1 MYWVRSVDL
10 NYGLGRIME
19 MENQY
24 SKLKSQN
31 FGRRTRC
38 SRMSA
43 KSRIKIMNISNTT
56 RSSFVVL
63 DFYINAASN
72 GPTLRSILDLTS
84 YYRFN
89 ELTKLVYTKESVRGF
104 YLRKEKKRNFLKK
117 KFEILLSER
126 RKL

>member
-1 MYWVRSVDL
+1 
-10 NYGLGRIME
+10 

-84 YYRFN
+84 YYRFS

-104 YLRKEKKRNFLKK
+104 YLRKKKKR
-117 KFEILLSER
+117 KFPQKEIRNPFFRETKTVSENRSLL
-126 RKL
+126 

>member
-1 MYWVRSVDL
+1 
-10 NYGLGRIME
+10 
-19 MENQY
+19 
-24 SKLKSQN
+24 
-31 FGRRTRC
+31 
-38 SRMSA
+38 
-43 KSRIKIMNISNTT
+43 MNISNTT